1 MCESKVFLLKDGE
14 ETLLMEDVV
23 RIEVDGEDIR
33 LFGLLGERVD
43 VKARITLMD
52 MKKHRILLEG

>member
-1 MCESKVFLLKDGE
+1 
-14 ETLLMEDVV
+14 MEDVV